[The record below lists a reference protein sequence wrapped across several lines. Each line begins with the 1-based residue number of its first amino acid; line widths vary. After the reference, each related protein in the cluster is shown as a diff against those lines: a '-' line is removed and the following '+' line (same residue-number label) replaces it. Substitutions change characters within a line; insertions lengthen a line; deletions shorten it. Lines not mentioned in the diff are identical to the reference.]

1 MRKQF
6 TLLLLLLMPLLTFA
20 QGVTVPKNVYFADV
34 HLKLSDGAQQEVQK
48 KVDALHRNQTYFK
61 LKVELADAYF
71 PIIERV
77 FKEEGVPD
85 DFKYL
90 ALQESGLMG
99 DAVSTSNAVG
109 YWQFKKEAAAD
120 FNLRMDN
127 VVDERRHIIEASRG
141 AARYFKRSNNY
152 YNNWFNA
159 LLSYYLGYSGAKN
172 YTSTQDNGGKNM
184 DITEKSHPY
193 VLTFLA
199 HKIAYD
205 SFVGKSTPAVSLRE
219 LRATPGQSLADIALA
234 TKTDYPELERYNKW
248 MLGNTIPSDKDY
260 YVMVPVRRGGNE
272 GDLLAS
278 SNHDKTPIRRAGA
291 VMAASMVKRN
301 GLNALVARDG
311 DTKDKLALQAGISTR
326 RFLKYND
333 MHSFDAIQEGALY
346 YIEPKKTDAE
356 TEFHVVQ
363 PGENMQQI
371 AQHYGIKLNYLQFK
385 NRMSRNEAPVPGRVL
400 WLQERRPYAT
410 PVEVRDLN
418 KQQIASATVPNSYN
432 KPTTTTKTQVSK
444 STAVVQKPQPKENIF
459 TRFFNSLKR
468 RTKQPEEE
476 KEVIAVEPAT
486 VKEPVAIVPA
496 AAPHTAPIAASTTE
510 ESAEKV
516 ATEQQESITSDTA
529 ATKLI
534 TAAPAEEESQIEA
547 LAETEEEKMPDIV
560 ASVTTNPVPANE
572 ASKAV
577 LYPGSSKASPDT
589 IAQQEPADWPMQTP
603 EAGEETIAPAR
614 KNNEAI
620 LAETATATEDT
631 IFKETPAPAAT
642 VIKLATATKPLAKP
656 AAQPA
661 PARHIVQQGQT
672 LYSISRM
679 YAVTTND
686 ISRWNNLGEE
696 PLKIGQELLI
706 AEPLVTPTQATPAA
720 AYTAPAKANNGIH
733 TVAAGETLYQISKMY
748 KVTLEELRQWNSLPD
763 NSIRLRQELRVVAP
777 TETVTTGETEEAAP
791 ASTFSGSSAY
801 HTVAPGESMYQISRK
816 YGVTIKDVM
825 QWNNKS
831 DFSVSAGE
839 KLLIKK
845 K

>member
-34 HLKLSDGAQQEVQK
+34 HLKLSDGAQQEIQK

-172 YTSTQDNGGKNM
+172 YTSPQDNGGKNM
-184 DITEKSHPY
+184 NITEKSHPY

-205 SFVGKSTPAVSLRE
+205 SFVGKSTPVVSLRE
-219 LRATPGQSLADIALA
+219 LRATAGQSLADIALA

-248 MLGNTIPSDKDY
+248 LLGNTIPSDKDY
-260 YVMVPVRRGGNE
+260 YVMVPVRKGGSE

-278 SNHDKTPIRRAGA
+278 SSYDKTPIRRAGA
-291 VMAASMVKRN
+291 VMATSMVKRN
-301 GLNALVARDG
+301 GLNALVARAG

-333 MHSFDAIQEGALY
+333 MYSFDAIQEGALY
-346 YIEPKKTDAE
+346 YTEPKKTDAE

-363 PGENMQQI
+363 PGESMQQI
-371 AQHYGIKLNYLQFK
+371 AQHYGIKLNYLLFK
-385 NRMSRNEAPVPGRVL
+385 NRMSRSEAPAPGRVL
-400 WLQERRPYAT
+400 WLQKRRPYAI

-418 KQQIASATVPNSYN
+418 RQQVASAAAPSSYN
-432 KPTTTTKTQVSK
+432 KPIATGTTQATKTK
-444 STAVVQKPQPKENIF
+444 AAVHDKKQNIF

-476 KEVIAVEPAT
+476 TEMIAAEPAT
-486 VKEPVAIVPA
+486 VNQPVATVPT
-496 AAPHTAPIAASTTE
+496 AAPQTAPIAASAIE
-510 ESAEKV
+510 ALAEKV
-516 ATEQQESITSDTA
+516 ATEQQESTNSDTA
-529 ATKLI
+529 ATIILAEEENLE
-534 TAAPAEEESQIEA
+534 TAAP
-547 LAETEEEKMPDIV
+547 
-560 ASVTTNPVPANE
+560 VTISPAPAAKTNT
-572 ASKAV
+572 AV
-577 LYPGSSKASPDT
+577 LYPSSSKASPDT
-589 IAQQEPADWPMQTP
+589 IAQQEPGEWPEQTP
-603 EAGEETIAPAR
+603 EEEEIIAPAQE
-614 KNNEAI
+614 NNEAI

-631 IFKETPAPAAT
+631 IFKETPATAITTAKPAA
-642 VIKLATATKPLAKP
+642 IKPLAKP
-656 AAQPA
+656 TAQPA

-696 PLKIGQELLI
+696 PLKIGQKLLI
-706 AEPLVTPTQATPAA
+706 AEPLATPTA
-720 AYTAPAKANNGIH
+720 AYVDIAPAKANNGIH
-733 TVAAGETLYQISKMY
+733 TVAAGETLYQISKTY
-748 KVTLEELRQWNSLPD
+748 KVTMEELRQWNSLPD
-763 NSIRLRQELRVVAP
+763 NSIRLGQELRIVAP
-777 TETVTTGETEEAAP
+777 TETATTGETQEKAP
-791 ASTFSGSSAY
+791 ASTFSGSSTY
-801 HTVAPGESMYQISRK
+801 HTVAAGESMYQISRK
-816 YGVTIKDVM
+816 YGVTIKDIM

-831 DFSVSAGE
+831 DFAVSAGE
-839 KLLIKK
+839 KLIIKK